1 MKRFFGILFSL
12 LALALL
18 SPLLL
23 GSALAVLLE
32 SGRPVFFRQVRV
44 GMEGREFGMLKFRSM
59 VKNAA
64 VLGTYQTAVDDPRI
78 TGVGRFLR
86 RTSLDELPQLLNV
99 LKGEMSVVGPRP
111 DVPEQRQGY
120 TAAQWEERHRVRP
133 GITGLAQVLYRSAAV
148 GDQRLEA
155 DLLYV
160 REASLWLDLK
170 VIFWTLGRLAGK
182 GSN

>member
-1 MKRFFGILFSL
+1 M
-12 LALALL
+12 
-18 SPLLL
+18 
-23 GSALAVLLE
+23 
-32 SGRPVFFRQVRV
+32 
-44 GMEGREFGMLKFRSM
+44 
-59 VKNAA
+59 
-64 VLGTYQTAVDDPRI
+64 
-78 TGVGRFLR
+78 
-86 RTSLDELPQLLNV
+86 DELPQLLNV